1 MLACNGLCHQPWA
14 FGQPYFSDTCDF
26 LPNSLMVY
34 QHEPLLRELVEHQ
47 DYNLH
52 VMLKKYLITVPLSLG
67 AVIVGSVDG
76 NRIWGKELKNLQLT
90 NVEWS
95 PDGKNIIF
103 GISNGEVQIFDNT
116 GNFCVSSKSVLFL
129 VVCFCLCYLKMVL
142 MLIIEYMQ
150 IYCGKSST
158 QETENDTKWK
168 LFKTI
173 IWVISDISIN

>member
-1 MLACNGLCHQPWA
+1 MMAYATNPGLLYSTLVTPV
-14 FGQPYFSDTCDF
+14 PDF

-34 QHEPLLRELVEHQ
+34 QCKPPLRELVEHQ
-47 DYNLH
+47 EYNLY
-52 VMLKKYLITVPLSLG
+52 VMLKEYLVNDPLSLG

-116 GNFCVSSKSVLFL
+116 GNFCVSGKSVLFL
-129 VVCFCLCYLKMVL
+129 VFCFCFCY
-142 MLIIEYMQ
+142 
-150 IYCGKSST
+150 
-158 QETENDTKWK
+158 
-168 LFKTI
+168 
-173 IWVISDISIN
+173 